1 MSDPSAHTAEYG
13 FASAHDLLADIAS
26 GELSSREIVEA
37 LLTRIHEID
46 DVDGGIQSLIALG
59 DAVLEQADYAD
70 QHPSDRPLHGLP
82 VLIKD
87 NIEAVG
93 LPATAGSLALTG
105 RTVTADAPL
114 VSQLRDAGAI
124 ILGSTNLSEWANIRS
139 TQSTSGWSAVGGLT
153 ANPWKYE
160 HNAGGSS
167 SGSGAAIAAGLA
179 PLAVGSETDG
189 SIVCPSSMN
198 GCVGI
203 KPTVGLVSRQGMIPI
218 ANSMDSPGPM
228 GRNVKDVAL
237 LLEVLSGVR
246 NLVELCVDRSA
257 LRIGVVHQ
265 WRTGHEKTN
274 EIFEYQ
280 VSRLQQ
286 AGIRIKDIDH
296 VPDYSQDIAQDEVKF
311 ILSELNEDLT
321 AYLQQR
327 PGDGVQSLAEVVQ
340 FNQDHA
346 DVELHYFGQDL
357 LEQALATGGRDD
369 AYRAARERALTWAV
383 QQVLQPSIEDVDVLI
398 GPTYGPAWK
407 SALGEG
413 DRYEDAGWI
422 TSAPA
427 IAGWPIGC
435 LPMGFVDGLPVGM
448 GVVARPR
455 DEAGL
460 VRAMARIEQVLQI
473 GDLRPTF
480 IR

>member
-13 FASAHDLLADIAS
+13 FARATELLADIQS
-26 GELSSREIVEA
+26 GELLSRELVEA
-37 LLTRIHEID
+37 LLTRINEID
-46 DVDGGIQSLIALG
+46 DAVDGIQSMIAINN
-59 DAVLEQADYAD
+59 DVLEQADHAD
-70 QHPSDRPLHGLP
+70 KNPTDKPLHGLP
-82 VLIKD
+82 IVIKD
-87 NIEAVG
+87 NIEALG
-93 LPATAGSLALTG
+93 LPATAGSLALAG
-105 RTVTADAPL
+105 RPVLKDAPL
-114 VSQLRDAGAI
+114 VQRLRDAGAL
-124 ILGSTNLSEWANIRS
+124 ILGATNLSEWANIRS
-139 TQSTSGWSAVGGLT
+139 SHSTSGWSAVGGLT
-153 ANPWKYE
+153 ANPWKYS

-167 SGSGAAIAAGLA
+167 SGSGAAVVAGLA

-189 SIVCPSSMN
+189 SIVCPASLN

-203 KPTVGLVSRQGMIPI
+203 KPTVGLVSRHGMIPI

-228 GRNVKDVAL
+228 GRNVEDVAL

-246 NLVELCVDRSA
+246 NLVELCFDKSA
-257 LRIGVVHQ
+257 LRVGVVHQ

-286 AGIRIKDIDH
+286 AGIRIKDIDY
-296 VPDYSQDIAQDEVKF
+296 VPERTEDLVLDEVT
-311 ILSELNEDLT
+311 ILLSELNEDLT
-321 AYLQQR
+321 TYLQQR
-327 PGDGVQSLAEVVQ
+327 NGEGVRSLADVVQ
-340 FNQDHA
+340 FNQQHA
-346 DVELHYFGQDL
+346 DAELSHFGQEL
-357 LEQALATGGRDD
+357 LEQALTTGGRDD
-369 AYRAARERALTWAV
+369 KYRAARERALHWAV
-383 QQVLQPSIEDVDVLI
+383 EQVLQPSIEGVDVLI

-413 DRYEDAGWI
+413 DCYEDAGWI
-422 TSAPA
+422 SSAPA

-435 LPMGFVDGLPVGM
+435 LPMGFVDGLPIGM